1 MSINVTPQAFATLQD
16 LRDKKKFVAERFY
29 PGAPTEEIRLRCE
42 TTVNGFLDEVLD
54 VLRRG
59 VQKEDL
65 FECTR
70 KLHASFDE
78 EDTEEREKVDDYV
91 GETMRTIGVDDWTDF
106 V

>member
-1 MSINVTPQAFATLQD
+1 MSINITPQAFASLQG

-42 TTVNGFLDEVLD
+42 ASVNGFLDEVLA
-54 VLRRG
+54 VLGRG
-59 VQKEDL
+59 AKKEDL

-70 KLHASFDE
+70 RLHASFDE

-91 GETMRTIGVDDWTDF
+91 GEMMRTIGMDDWTDF